1 MLDVIVPDVLSG
13 IQYLASSIYMSLG
26 DRSMAGRLTLD
37 QLIGVRIPVPQV
49 VDYGELLVKKVSSF
63 RNSLK

>member
-13 IQYLASSIYMSLG
+13 IQYLASSIYVSLG

-37 QLIGVRIPVPQV
+37 KLIGGRITVPQV
-49 VDYGELLVKKVSSF
+49 AYG
-63 RNSLK
+63 